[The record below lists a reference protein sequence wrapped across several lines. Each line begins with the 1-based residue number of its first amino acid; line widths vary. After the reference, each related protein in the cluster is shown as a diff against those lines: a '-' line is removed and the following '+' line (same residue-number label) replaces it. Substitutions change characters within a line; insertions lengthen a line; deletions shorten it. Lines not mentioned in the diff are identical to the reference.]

1 MQMEITTGV
10 MSSLLLKMA
19 ELLTDEY
26 SLQRGLRGEVMFLK
40 AELESMQ
47 AAMERVSEAP
57 VNDNQVNIWA
67 SEVRELSYDIEDSI
81 DQFMVRVNAHPS
93 TTPEGFKG
101 FIARSLRLL
110 AEVKTRHQISTEI
123 RDMRTLVKEVAERR
137 NRYKVDSSVTTASTA
152 PEIDRRLH
160 GFYEESAKLVAIS
173 GPREELA
180 ELLMVREG
188 ASKKLKVISIV
199 GVGGLGKTTL
209 ANVVYRQLRGQF
221 ECNAFVSVSLKPDLK
236 RILSSI
242 LRQVSEQI
250 YTNIETWDV
259 VEIINK
265 IRQVLEHKR

>member
-1 MQMEITTGV
+1 MNR
-10 MSSLLLKMA
+10 
-19 ELLTDEY
+19 

-81 DQFMVRVNAHPS
+81 DQFMVRVNVHPS

-101 FIARSLRLL
+101 FISRSLRLL
-110 AEVKTRHQISTEI
+110 AEVKTRHQIATEI
-123 RDMRTLVKEVAERR
+123 RDMRTLVEVAERR

-160 GFYEESAKLVAIS
+160 GIYEESAKLIAIS

-209 ANVVYRQLRGQF
+209 ADVMYRQLRGQF
-221 ECNAFVSVSLKPDLK
+221 ECNAFVPVSLKPDLK
-236 RILSSI
+236 RIISSI

-250 YTNIETWDV
+250 YTNI
-259 VEIINK
+259 
-265 IRQVLEHKR
+265 

>member
-1 MQMEITTGV
+1 MNR
-10 MSSLLLKMA
+10 
-19 ELLTDEY
+19 

-81 DQFMVRVNAHPS
+81 DQFMVRVNVHPS

-101 FIARSLRLL
+101 FISRSLRLL
-110 AEVKTRHQISTEI
+110 AEVKTRHQIATEI
-123 RDMRTLVKEVAERR
+123 RDMRTLVEVVERR

-160 GFYEESAKLVAIS
+160 GIYEESAKLIAIS

-209 ANVVYRQLRGQF
+209 ADVMYRQLRGQF
-221 ECNAFVSVSLKPDLK
+221 ECNAFVPVSLKPDLK
-236 RILSSI
+236 RIISSI

-250 YTNIETWDV
+250 YTNI
-259 VEIINK
+259 
-265 IRQVLEHKR
+265 